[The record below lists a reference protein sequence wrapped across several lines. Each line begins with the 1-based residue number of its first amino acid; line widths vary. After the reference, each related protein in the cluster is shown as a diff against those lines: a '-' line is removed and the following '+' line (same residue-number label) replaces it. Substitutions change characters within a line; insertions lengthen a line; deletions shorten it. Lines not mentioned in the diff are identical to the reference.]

1 MSENKEKGIIL
12 PHVKYYLK
20 CNSARIFIKIK
31 LLPPKHDSYTIE
43 QTCLKRIL
51 HVFTDCLVEKLIQ
64 DGK

>member
-20 CNSARIFIKIK
+20 YNSARVFINIRPK

-51 HVFTDCLVEKLIQ
+51 HILLIV
-64 DGK
+64 